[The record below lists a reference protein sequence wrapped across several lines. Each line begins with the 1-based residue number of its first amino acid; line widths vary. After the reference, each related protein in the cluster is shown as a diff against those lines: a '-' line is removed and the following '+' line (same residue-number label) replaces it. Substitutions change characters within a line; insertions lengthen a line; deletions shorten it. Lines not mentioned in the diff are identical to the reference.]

1 MPKQVGKGRKRVKIK
16 IFIPICSYPTRY
28 KEFQKIRKTFKKLK
42 NLIISSFQAKTSW
55 ERLRKCEKKKII
67 VPIYSYPTRY
77 KEFQKI
83 AKQFKK
89 LKKTIMASFQ
99 AKTSWESPRESEN
112 ENFRS
117 D

>member
-1 MPKQVGKGRKRVKIK
+1 MA
-16 IFIPICSYPTRY
+16 T
-28 KEFQKIRKTFKKLK
+28 
-42 NLIISSFQAKTSW
+42 FQAKTIW